1 MYIWV
6 ILATFLAILASYTLA
21 PRADYRQLAVEPQAE
36 ATLSKIVT
44 KHQAAR
50 DYVRFR
56 KKPYTANPSIV
67 EYAPGQISDEELEKY
82 AYFGHEISDE
92 FVSQIYCM
100 NENMTVAYSDS
111 SACSV
116 RKNKKMVATYGPIP
130 LRWRNMGAEGEQPNE
145 DLMNAL
151 RNTVDGGTFFGYT
164 VKAFHADSIRNVSG
178 SDMQIVDRDRDDI
191 FVPKAIVNDAN
202 FKKACDLSKGY
213 SCLVYLSGI

>member
-6 ILATFLAILASYTLA
+6 VLATFLAILASYTLA

-36 ATLSKIVT
+36 AALSSVVT

-56 KKPYTANPSIV
+56 KKPYTANPAIV
-67 EYAPGQISDEELEKY
+67 EYAPGILNDGDLAEY
-82 AYFGHEISDE
+82 AYFGHEISDQ
-92 FVSQIYCM
+92 FISQIFCM
-100 NENMTVAYSDS
+100 NETMTVAYSDS

-116 RKNKKMVATYGPIP
+116 RKNKKMVVTYGPIP
-130 LRWRNMGAEGEQPNE
+130 MRWRNMTADTEQPNE

-164 VKAFHADSIRNVSG
+164 VTAFHADSIRNISG
-178 SDMQIVDRDRDDI
+178 SNVQIVDRDRDDI
-191 FVPKAIVNDAN
+191 FVPKAIVNDTN
-202 FKKACDLSKGY
+202 FKKECDLSRGF